1 MLDNT
6 KYQEIKEI
14 KIGTLL
20 EQLDGIFRGMPQG
33 SLSGLLL
40 FFVFFFVEKSEI
52 CNFGDLCTLHSCR
65 KHPLPIKGNFTA

>member
-20 EQLDGIFRGMPQG
+20 EQLDGIFRGIPQG

-40 FFVFFFVEKSEI
+40 FFVFFFVEKS
-52 CNFGDLCTLHSCR
+52 
-65 KHPLPIKGNFTA
+65 